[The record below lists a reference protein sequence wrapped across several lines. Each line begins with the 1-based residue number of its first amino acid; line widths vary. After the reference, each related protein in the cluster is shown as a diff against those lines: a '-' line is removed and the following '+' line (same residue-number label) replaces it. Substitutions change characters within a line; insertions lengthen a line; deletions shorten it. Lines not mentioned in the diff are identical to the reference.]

1 MDSTEYSETDLKA
14 ALASMAQN
22 DCSSWKEECSHLYGF
37 NNQSKNTDD
46 LFLPSHKLSMLQTIT
61 AHRILDYNRL
71 LSQGNSPSESDLV
84 EKAVAFQASNGPIL
98 NLLSQI
104 KNQSPSMALAAE
116 FKRASPSKGDI
127 APNLKAGEQ
136 AALYAK
142 AGASTISI
150 LTEEHWFK
158 GSLQDLTEARLQT
171 TEWANI
177 NSSNRPAILRKDFC
191 ISNYMIAEAAAAG
204 ADTILL
210 IVAIT
215 PFALLC
221 KMIEY
226 ARSLGMEPLVEV
238 HADIEL
244 DVALKAGAKVIGV
257 NNRNLHTFQMDLATT
272 DRTAE
277 ELHKRGLNF
286 AHGPKSEYALC
297 ALSGMSSANDV
308 DRYRQRGVGMC
319 LIGESLMRAADVEAS
334 IRSLCLNPKDYDQF
348 LAESTRCSAYTGGTK
363 IVKVCGITNPDDALI
378 ACKHGANLIGVIFVP
393 KSKRYVTAEQAK
405 SVVDAVRA
413 FGERSNRL
421 IFPSNVFRTDNISPL
436 QSLILKSKAI
446 EDIARRPLVVGVFQ
460 NQSHEFIREMVDA
473 CGLDL
478 VQLHGKEGMEAA
490 NIQKCTVPAIRVVD
504 IETNPDGTGS
514 APDTVERL
522 LKDITTD
529 PLAILLDTSIKG
541 SKDGGGTGVSFDWSI
556 AEKLQN
562 NGLPVIVAGGLT
574 PENIK
579 DAVGTVRPWGIDV
592 SSGVEASPGKK
603 DIDAVEKF
611 IKGAREAASNANK
624 GF

>member
-61 AHRILDYNRL
+61 ARRILDYNRL

-171 TEWANI
+171 TEWANN

-393 KSKRYVTAEQAK
+393 KSKRYVTVEQAK

-579 DAVGTVRPWGIDV
+579 HAVGTVRPWGIDV

>member
-61 AHRILDYNRL
+61 ARRILDYNRL

-171 TEWANI
+171 TEWANN

-393 KSKRYVTAEQAK
+393 KSKRYVTVEQAK